1 MELMLKDSLFVLL
14 DGSWLI
20 FFKLLLASVFWLFE
34 AAHAQVGESQKA
46 GNQEEVADEEIIDA
60 VVQRKEGD
68 CYGGS
73 SNFEESSPVNESG
86 RLVIPLVNLLIHLVH
101 ENTKHSDEEGILSC
115 NNWEKTQS
123 QNQEKV

>member
-1 MELMLKDSLFVLL
+1 MELMLKNGLFVLL
-14 DGSWLI
+14 NGPWLI
-20 FFKLLLASVFWLFE
+20 FFKLLLTSILWLFK

-68 CYGGS
+68 CYSGS
-73 SNFEESSPVNESG
+73 SNFEKSSPVNKSG

-101 ENTKHSDEEGILSC
+101 ENTKHR
-115 NNWEKTQS
+115 
-123 QNQEKV
+123 